1 MTAISQDPYSLPLFP
16 DIDGA
21 AVLQDTPPAVTAQTA
36 LFPAP
41 AEVLA
46 PTPGP
51 EPEPEPE
58 PPQSPAALS
67 RPAPLPDAE
76 PATTAST
83 LATLRQWSD
92 AGWLRQLDSAM
103 AAFVAELDPQA
114 PPPVLVA
121 TALLAHMEGRGH
133 TCLPLA
139 PLLARPGAVLAWQSE
154 AQDALAQ
161 LWAGLPAQLSEWHAA
176 LQASSVVLR
185 VPGGGGDDG
194 GGGGDM
200 SLDAGQPLVLSGIA
214 AAPLLY
220 LRRYWGYEDAVAQQV
235 RERTASAAP
244 ATAAGASASAGADA
258 GADAGAGADADA
270 ARLRPWL
277 ERLFAPERGVPAAAV
292 PTMAGTAGTSGVP
305 ALPLLPDGTGTDWQQ
320 IACAMALRGRLSVI
334 TGGPGTGKTYTAAR
348 LLALLFAVDA
358 RPERLRVALAA
369 PTGKAAARLKQSIDA
384 ALAGLH
390 QRLGG
395 ALDLPA
401 LTQRMGAAR
410 TLHALLGARPDT
422 RQFRHHA
429 GNPLDVDVLIVDE
442 ASMVHLEMM
451 AALLAALPPTARLV
465 LLGDKDQLASVEAG
479 AVLGDLCR
487 DAEAG
492 RYSAQTARYALAATG
507 QALPPAFLE
516 PEGGSAAPA
525 LAQHTVMLRTS
536 RRFGGPIGQLA
547 RAVNAGDDYTA
558 RQLLVSDTSG
568 ALHRQEGATPAAV
581 LQLAVHGRTGAP
593 RSTADAPPACFGSYL
608 QLLAQRPGGA
618 DPAQHADWVLRVL
631 AAFDRF
637 RLLCAVRDGEWGAAG
652 LNRAVQGALQ
662 SAGLLHARGEWY
674 AGRPVMVTHNDP
686 ALGVFNGDVGLA
698 LPAPSAAAAGSSAV
712 SSGTAPGLRVY
723 FADGAQLRSVGVG
736 RLAHVETAFA
746 MTVHKSQGSEFEHT
760 VLVLPPRAGAVLTRE
775 LLYTGITRARQAFTL
790 VAAQPGLLAAAV
802 QQRTQRASGLQS
814 LLERGATDLHGA
826 HGVASAPGARAAP

>member
-16 DIDGA
+16 DIDGDGDSDGDGA
-21 AVLQDTPPAVTAQTA
+21 AVLQDTPPAVAAQTA
-36 LFPAP
+36 LFPSP
-41 AEVLA
+41 AAVLA
-46 PTPGP
+46 PT
-51 EPEPEPE
+51 PEPE

-76 PATTAST
+76 PATVAGT

-114 PPPVLVA
+114 PPAVLVA

-139 PLLARPGAVLAWQSE
+139 PLVARPGAVLAWQSE
-154 AQDALAQ
+154 AQDALAL
-161 LWAGLPAQLSEWHAA
+161 LWAGLPAQLSDWHAA
-176 LQASSVVLR
+176 LQARGVVLQ
-185 VPGGGGDDG
+185 VPEGGDEG
-194 GGGGDM
+194 GGGGDA
-200 SLDAGQPLVLSGIA
+200 SLDVGQPLVLSGTP

-220 LRRYWGYEDAVAQQV
+220 LRRYWGYEGAVAQQV
-235 RERTASAAP
+235 RERTASP
-244 ATAAGASASAGADA
+244 VVATAAGADANVGIETGAGADA
-258 GADAGAGADADA
+258 DADADADA

-277 ERLFAPERGVPAAAV
+277 ERLFAPEAGALAAAV
-292 PTMAGTAGTSGVP
+292 PNVSGAPAMP
-305 ALPLLPDGTGTDWQQ
+305 ALPDADPTDWQQ
-320 IACAMALRGRLSVI
+320 LACAMALRGRLSVI

-369 PTGKAAARLKQSIDA
+369 PTGKAAARLKQAIDA
-384 ALAGLH
+384 ALTGLH

-410 TLHALLGARPDT
+410 TLHSLLGARPDT

-492 RYSAQTARYALAATG
+492 RYSAHTARYALAATG
-507 QALPPAFLE
+507 QALPAAFLE
-516 PEGGSAAPA
+516 PEGGSTTAPA

-558 RQLLVSDTSG
+558 RQLLASDTRG
-568 ALHRQEGATPAAV
+568 ALHSQEGTTPAAV
-581 LQLAVHGRTGAP
+581 LQLAVHGRAHAP
-593 RSTADAPPACFGSYL
+593 RSTADAPPACFGSCL

-618 DPAQHADWVLRVL
+618 DPVQHADWVLRVL

-652 LNRAVQGALQ
+652 LNRAVQGALE
-662 SAGLLHARGEWY
+662 SAGLLQVRGEWY
-674 AGRPVMVTHNDP
+674 AGRPVMVTRNDP

-698 LPAPSAAAAGSSAV
+698 LPAPFAAAAGSAAV

-814 LLERGATDLHGA
+814 LLERGGGGLR
-826 HGVASAPGARAAP
+826 S

>member
-1 MTAISQDPYSLPLFP
+1 ML
-16 DIDGA
+16 
-21 AVLQDTPPAVTAQTA
+21 
-36 LFPAP
+36 
-41 AEVLA
+41 
-46 PTPGP
+46 
-51 EPEPEPE
+51 EPEP
-58 PPQSPAALS
+58 
-67 RPAPLPDAE
+67 
-76 PATTAST
+76 ATVANT

-92 AGWLRQLDSAM
+92 AGWLRQLDSAL

-114 PPPVLVA
+114 TPALLVA
-121 TALLAHMEGRGH
+121 TALVAHMEGRGH

-139 PLLARPGAVLAWQSE
+139 PLVARPGAVLAWPAE

-161 LWAGLPAQLSEWHAA
+161 LWAGLPVPLADWQAA
-176 LQASSVVLR
+176 LQASGVVH
-185 VPGGGGDDG
+185 VPGGGG
-194 GGGGDM
+194 
-200 SLDAGQPLVLSGIA
+200 LDAGQPLVLSGTLV
-214 AAPLLY
+214 APLLY
-220 LRRYWGYEDAVAQQV
+220 LRRYWGYECAVAQQV
-235 RERTASAAP
+235 LERTASPALAAEP
-244 ATAAGASASAGADA
+244 GANMDTCSHAGADS
-258 GADAGAGADADA
+258 
-270 ARLRPWL
+270 LRPWL
-277 ERLFAPERGVPAAAV
+277 ERLFAPAEGVP
-292 PTMAGTAGTSGVP
+292 VP
-305 ALPLLPDGTGTDWQQ
+305 ALSESSKASASEEPDGSATDWQQ
-320 IACAMALRGRLSVI
+320 LACAIAMRGRLSVI

-358 RPERLRVALAA
+358 EPERLRVALAA
-369 PTGKAAARLKQSIDA
+369 PTGKAAARLKQAIDA
-384 ALAGLH
+384 ALGGLH

-479 AVLGDLCR
+479 AVLGDLCQG
-487 DAEAG
+487 AEAG
-492 RYSAQTARYALAATG
+492 RYSAQTAQYALAATG

-516 PEGGSAAPA
+516 PGGGTTAPA

-558 RQLLVSDTSG
+558 RQLLASDTRG
-568 ALHRQEGATPAAV
+568 ALHSQEGATPASV
-581 LQLAVHGRTGAP
+581 LQLAVHGRAHAP

-608 QLLAQRPGGA
+608 QLLAQRPSGA

-652 LNRAVQGALQ
+652 LNRAVQGALE

-674 AGRPVMVTHNDP
+674 AGRPVMVTRNDP

-698 LPAPSAAAAGSSAV
+698 LPAPPAVAASGSA
-712 SSGTAPGLRVY
+712 APGLRVY

-760 VLVLPPRAGAVLTRE
+760 VLVLPPQAGAVLTRE

-790 VAAQPGLLAAAV
+790 VAAQPGLLATAV
-802 QQRTQRASGLQS
+802 QQRTQRASGLQG
-814 LLERGATDLHGA
+814 LLERG
-826 HGVASAPGARAAP
+826 PGA

>member
-1 MTAISQDPYSLPLFP
+1 MTAISRDPFSLPLFP
-16 DIDGA
+16 DIDGDGDGA
-21 AVLQDTPPAVTAQTA
+21 AVLQDTPPAVAAQTA
-36 LFPAP
+36 LFPPP
-41 AEVLA
+41 AQVLA
-46 PTPGP
+46 PTP
-51 EPEPEPE
+51 ELEPE

-67 RPAPLPDAE
+67 QPAPLPDAE
-76 PATTAST
+76 PATVAGT

-103 AAFVAELDPQA
+103 AAFVAELDPHA
-114 PPPVLVA
+114 PPAVLVA

-139 PLLARPGAVLAWQSE
+139 PLVARPGAVLAWQAE
-154 AQDALAQ
+154 AQDALAL
-161 LWAGLPAQLSEWHAA
+161 LWAGLPAQLPDWHAA
-176 LQASSVVLR
+176 LQASGVVLQ
-185 VPGGGGDDG
+185 VPGGGDEGDG
-194 GGGGDM
+194 GGGVC
-200 SLDAGQPLVLSGIA
+200 LDAGQPLVLSGTL

-220 LRRYWGYEDAVAQQV
+220 LRRYWGYEGAVAQQV
-235 RERTASAAP
+235 RERTASPAP
-244 ATAAGASASAGADA
+244 AVAAGASECVGARTA
-258 GADAGAGADADA
+258 ANADA

-277 ERLFAPERGVPAAAV
+277 QRLFASEGGAPDAAV
-292 PTMAGTAGTSGVP
+292 PGAP
-305 ALPLLPDGTGTDWQQ
+305 ALVALPDSAAPDWQQ
-320 IACAMALRGRLSVI
+320 VACAIAMRGRLSVI

-358 RPERLRVALAA
+358 QPERLRVALAA
-369 PTGKAAARLKQSIDA
+369 PTGKAAARLKQAIDA
-384 ALAGLH
+384 ALTGLH
-390 QRLGG
+390 QRLSG

-479 AVLGDLCR
+479 AVLGDLCQG
-487 DAEAG
+487 AEAG

-507 QALPPAFLE
+507 QALPLAFLE
-516 PEGGSAAPA
+516 PEDGSTSAPA

-536 RRFGGPIGQLA
+536 RRFGGPIGHLA
-547 RAVNAGDDYTA
+547 RAVNAGDADAA
-558 RQLLVSDTSG
+558 RQLLASDTCG
-568 ALHRQEGATPAAV
+568 ALHSQEGATPAAV
-581 LQLAVHGRTGAP
+581 LQLAVHGRAPAP
-593 RSTADAPPACFGSYL
+593 RSTAGAPPACFGSYL
-608 QLLAQRPGGA
+608 QLLAQRPSGA

-637 RLLCAVRDGEWGAAG
+637 RLLCAVRDGEWGATG
-652 LNRAVQGALQ
+652 LNRAVQGALE
-662 SAGLLHARGEWY
+662 SAGLLQVRGEWY
-674 AGRPVMVTHNDP
+674 AGRPVMVTRNDP

-698 LPAPSAAAAGSSAV
+698 LPALSAAAAGSSAV

-814 LLERGATDLHGA
+814 LLERGGDSLHG
-826 HGVASAPGARAAP
+826 